1 MKSIKQQ
8 YIDLREGNMS
18 QANFMRSIRLSLP
31 QYVTN
36 ITSFND
42 SVKILKNKGILT
54 EADMNM
60 DSSELAMGIKVEM
73 EHTEDMAVAKKIAMD
88 HLAENPKYYSELK
101 VSGTEKPQATSN
113 EPGSPIKNISSDD
126 VMSLDVNLNRAN
138 PRDGFT
144 LGFYEGKESAQ
155 ITPEAIEV
163 ALENIWEEGL
173 IDTVTW
179 KTASKALPN
188 FDIDGN
194 TNMVGTSTAD
204 DLARELVFVATGNN
218 VPDIVDYDD
227 EEYNKAAEDDF
238 DINMRVDQ
246 ERENRFN
253 ENKSLSEGFD
263 EDGENHSISIENDLE
278 DRYSKGEIT
287 QQTLDN
293 ALDYVA
299 DHDYDLW
306 ADSLDAEYVLQQPG
320 VRESLREAKD
330 LSSEGK
336 WKTVTGKQLYSQFKE
351 IDNLNGQEV
360 LIGID
365 FEMIKNPELS
375 KLEAAKIVVKNLK
388 KNSIY
393 YTAQDMSGVEGYEIG
408 YIGGKSADAE
418 ARQMQYLDKNMGNVV
433 DKKMGMKPVK
443 DVEKVKKDS
452 NKGGETNKTVKGVS
466 SMSLVAK
473 SVRGLQKMDATGEKI
488 KKITMKE
495 GMENDEVAFENLMK
509 KYDWYAEMSDDSRK
523 WDAQQD
529 MERQLK
535 QIAKTI
541 SAEKAVEIW
550 NRYAPEN
557 NRKVDT
563 SFFEMR
569 ENKVAKTIFDK
580 NANITKGINNIA
592 KGEDNKKKLKEYLK
606 EMIRKEIAGAYGG
619 DAMDAEDGSS
629 YINKD

>member
-101 VSGTEKPQATSN
+101 VSGIEKPQATSDK
-113 EPGSPIKNISSDD
+113 PGSPIKNISSDD
-126 VMSLDVNLNRAN
+126 VMSSDVNLNRAN

-144 LGFYEGKESAQ
+144 LGFYEGKESTQ

-163 ALENIWEEGL
+163 ALENMWEEGL

-218 VPDIVDYDD
+218 VPDIVDYDE
-227 EEYNKAAEDDF
+227 EEYNKAAADDF
-238 DINMRVDQ
+238 DIDMRVNQDL
-246 ERENRFN
+246 ENRFN
-253 ENKSLSEGFD
+253 ENKSL
-263 EDGENHSISIENDLE
+263 N
-278 DRYSKGEIT
+278 
-287 QQTLDN
+287 
-293 ALDYVA
+293 
-299 DHDYDLW
+299 
-306 ADSLDAEYVLQQPG
+306 
-320 VRESLREAKD
+320 EAKD
-330 LSSEGK
+330 ESSEGK
-336 WKTVTGKQLYSQFKE
+336 WKTVTGKELYAQFKE

-365 FEMIKNPELS
+365 FEMIKNHDLT

-408 YIGGKSADAE
+408 YIGGKSANAE

-452 NKGGETNKTVKGVS
+452 NKGGETNKTIKGVS

-488 KKITMKE
+488 KKVSVK
-495 GMENDEVAFENLMK
+495 ENLDFTKFKTGVDQNDWTKMTPDQK
-509 KYDWYAEMSDDSRK
+509 KAVLSEPTMQKYIGTKTPEQLTILANLSWKEITSDTP
-523 WDAQQD
+523 
-529 MERQLK
+529 ERQAAGIAPNASVLNGFFNTPSPLK
-535 QIAKTI
+535 
-541 SAEKAVEIW
+541 KA
-550 NRYAPEN
+550 
-557 NRKVDT
+557 
-563 SFFEMR
+563 S
-569 ENKVAKTIFDK
+569 KVANTIFDK
-580 NANITKGINNIA
+580 NAGITA
-592 KGEDNKKKLKEYLK
+592 KLKSLTK
-606 EMIRKEIAGAYGG
+606 DDLMEMIRKEIAGAYGG
-619 DAMDAEDGSS
+619 DQMNAEDGSS

>member
-1 MKSIKQQ
+1 M
-8 YIDLREGNMS
+8 
-18 QANFMRSIRLSLP
+18 SLP

-101 VSGTEKPQATSN
+101 VSGIEKPQATSD
-113 EPGSPIKNISSDD
+113 EPGSPIKNISLDITTTPS
-126 VMSLDVNLNRAN
+126 DVNLNRAN

-144 LGFYEGKESAQ
+144 LGFYEGED
-155 ITPEAIEV
+155 P
-163 ALENIWEEGL
+163 N
-173 IDTVTW
+173 
-179 KTASKALPN
+179 SKK
-188 FDIDGN
+188 
-194 TNMVGTSTAD
+194 
-204 DLARELVFVATGNN
+204 
-218 VPDIVDYDD
+218 DYDD
-227 EEYNKAAEDDF
+227 EEEYDEEEYNKAAEEDER
-238 DINMRVDQ
+238 INMMVDQ

-253 ENKSLSEGFD
+253 ENKSL
-263 EDGENHSISIENDLE
+263 
-278 DRYSKGEIT
+278 
-287 QQTLDN
+287 
-293 ALDYVA
+293 
-299 DHDYDLW
+299 
-306 ADSLDAEYVLQQPG
+306 
-320 VRESLREAKD
+320 REAKD
-330 LSSEGK
+330 ESSEGK
-336 WKTVTGKQLYSQFKE
+336 WKTVTGKELYAQFKE

-365 FEMIKNPELS
+365 FEMQKNHKLS

-408 YIGGKSADAE
+408 YIGGKSANAE

-452 NKGGETNKTVKGVS
+452 DKGGETNKTVKGVS

-488 KKITMKE
+488 KKVSVK
-495 GMENDEVAFENLMK
+495 ENLDFTKFKTGVDQNDWTKMTPDQK
-509 KYDWYAEMSDDSRK
+509 KAVLSEPTMQKYIGTKTPEQLTILANLSWKEITSDTP
-523 WDAQQD
+523 
-529 MERQLK
+529 ERQAAGIAPNASVLNGFFNTPSPLK
-535 QIAKTI
+535 
-541 SAEKAVEIW
+541 KA
-550 NRYAPEN
+550 
-557 NRKVDT
+557 
-563 SFFEMR
+563 S
-569 ENKVAKTIFDK
+569 KVANTIFDK
-580 NANITKGINNIA
+580 NAGITA
-592 KGEDNKKKLKEYLK
+592 KLKSLTK
-606 EMIRKEIAGAYGG
+606 DDLMEMIRKEIAGAYGG
-619 DAMDAEDGSS
+619 DQMNAEDGSS

>member
-1 MKSIKQQ
+1 MQ
-8 YIDLREGNMS
+8 
-18 QANFMRSIRLSLP
+18 
-31 QYVTN
+31 
-36 ITSFND
+36 
-42 SVKILKNKGILT
+42 KNHK
-54 EADMNM
+54 
-60 DSSELAMGIKVEM
+60 
-73 EHTEDMAVAKKIAMD
+73 
-88 HLAENPKYYSELK
+88 
-101 VSGTEKPQATSN
+101 
-113 EPGSPIKNISSDD
+113 
-126 VMSLDVNLNRAN
+126 
-138 PRDGFT
+138 
-144 LGFYEGKESAQ
+144 
-155 ITPEAIEV
+155 
-163 ALENIWEEGL
+163 
-173 IDTVTW
+173 
-179 KTASKALPN
+179 
-188 FDIDGN
+188 
-194 TNMVGTSTAD
+194 
-204 DLARELVFVATGNN
+204 
-218 VPDIVDYDD
+218 
-227 EEYNKAAEDDF
+227 
-238 DINMRVDQ
+238 
-246 ERENRFN
+246 
-253 ENKSLSEGFD
+253 
-263 EDGENHSISIENDLE
+263 
-278 DRYSKGEIT
+278 
-287 QQTLDN
+287 
-293 ALDYVA
+293 
-299 DHDYDLW
+299 
-306 ADSLDAEYVLQQPG
+306 
-320 VRESLREAKD
+320 
-330 LSSEGK
+330 
-336 WKTVTGKQLYSQFKE
+336 
-351 IDNLNGQEV
+351 
-360 LIGID
+360 
-365 FEMIKNPELS
+365 LS

-466 SMSLVAK
+466 LMSLVAK

-606 EMIRKEIAGAYGG
+606 EMIRKQLKETFDGMEPMVRTGLDEAKLFADFSMESESDNSIKSRFARSMSEVAREYEHMDNIEISRFFDEYADGDDFYAGPTEALRFFQTLPNEFVVTNNIDGVDESFMITKTG
-619 DAMDAEDGSS
+619 DDSFTAEE
-629 YINKD
+629 I

>member
-144 LGFYEGKESAQ
+144 LGFYEGEDPNSKELEDDDNKYDPGPGEDENFERNYDDYDADYEEPNEPFDIAETKYNSYADVVNAISKKYSYKVYHDEIEEFMQDKASLDTIMAGKDPIAAYEEFYNIQKES
-155 ITPEAIEV
+155 
-163 ALENIWEEGL
+163 
-173 IDTVTW
+173 
-179 KTASKALPN
+179 
-188 FDIDGN
+188 
-194 TNMVGTSTAD
+194 
-204 DLARELVFVATGNN
+204 
-218 VPDIVDYDD
+218 
-227 EEYNKAAEDDF
+227 
-238 DINMRVDQ
+238 IN
-246 ERENRFN
+246 
-253 ENKSLSEGFD
+253 
-263 EDGENHSISIENDLE
+263 
-278 DRYSKGEIT
+278 
-287 QQTLDN
+287 
-293 ALDYVA
+293 
-299 DHDYDLW
+299 
-306 ADSLDAEYVLQQPG
+306 
-320 VRESLREAKD
+320 EAKD
-330 LSSEGK
+330 EKGK
-336 WKTVTGKQLYSQFKE
+336 WTNASGKELYAQFKE

-365 FEMIKNPELS
+365 FEMQKNHKLS

>member
-1 MKSIKQQ
+1 MADNFDMKQ
-8 YIDLREGNMS
+8 
-18 QANFMRSIRLSLP
+18 F
-31 QYVTN
+31 
-36 ITSFND
+36 
-42 SVKILKNKGILT
+42 LT
-54 EADMNM
+54 ENQIGPYAKNTVKENRTAEDLFQMFKDEDLVDDRREYDEEDLMSTYPGLSEKEAEKLFNMLQNINEAKYNSYADVVNAI
-60 DSSELAMGIKVEM
+60 SKKYSYKVYHDEIEEFM
-73 EHTEDMAVAKKIAMD
+73 QDKA
-88 HLAENPKYYSELK
+88 
-101 VSGTEKPQATSN
+101 
-113 EPGSPIKNISSDD
+113 
-126 VMSLDVNLNRAN
+126 SLDTIMAGKD
-138 PRDGFT
+138 PIAAYEE
-144 LGFYEGKESAQ
+144 FYNIQKES
-155 ITPEAIEV
+155 
-163 ALENIWEEGL
+163 
-173 IDTVTW
+173 
-179 KTASKALPN
+179 
-188 FDIDGN
+188 
-194 TNMVGTSTAD
+194 
-204 DLARELVFVATGNN
+204 
-218 VPDIVDYDD
+218 
-227 EEYNKAAEDDF
+227 
-238 DINMRVDQ
+238 IN
-246 ERENRFN
+246 
-253 ENKSLSEGFD
+253 
-263 EDGENHSISIENDLE
+263 
-278 DRYSKGEIT
+278 
-287 QQTLDN
+287 
-293 ALDYVA
+293 
-299 DHDYDLW
+299 
-306 ADSLDAEYVLQQPG
+306 
-320 VRESLREAKD
+320 EAKD
-330 LSSEGK
+330 EKGK
-336 WKTVTGKQLYSQFKE
+336 WTNASGKELYAQFKE

-365 FEMIKNPELS
+365 FEMQKNHKLS

-418 ARQMQYLDKNMGNVV
+418 AWQMQYLDKNMGNVV

-606 EMIRKEIAGAYGG
+606 EMIRKQLKETF
-619 DAMDAEDGSS
+619 DGMEPMVRTGLDN
-629 YINKD
+629 I

>member
-101 VSGTEKPQATSN
+101 VSGIEKPQATSD

-263 EDGENHSISIENDLE
+263 EDGENHSISIENNLE

-306 ADSLDAEYVLQQPG
+306 ADRLGAEYVLQQPG
-320 VRESLREAKD
+320 VVVNR
-330 LSSEGK
+330 
-336 WKTVTGKQLYSQFKE
+336 F
-351 IDNLNGQEV
+351 N
-360 LIGID
+360 
-365 FEMIKNPELS
+365 EMVGMRSTP
-375 KLEAAKIVVKNLK
+375 
-388 KNSIY
+388 
-393 YTAQDMSGVEGYEIG
+393 TM
-408 YIGGKSADAE
+408 
-418 ARQMQYLDKNMGNVV
+418 V
-433 DKKMGMKPVK
+433 DKKKKINKQAVTEISMGLAAKTLK
-443 DVEKVKKDS
+443 SFQDKGFTGDQHEEERGEQRKALEKYINPALAS
-452 NKGGETNKTVKGVS
+452 E
-466 SMSLVAK
+466 
-473 SVRGLQKMDATGEKI
+473 I
-488 KKITMKE
+488 KKL
-495 GMENDEVAFENLMK
+495 GF
-509 KYDWYAEMSDDSRK
+509 
-523 WDAQQD
+523 
-529 MERQLK
+529 
-535 QIAKTI
+535 
-541 SAEKAVEIW
+541 
-550 NRYAPEN
+550 
-557 NRKVDT
+557 
-563 SFFEMR
+563 
-569 ENKVAKTIFDK
+569 K
-580 NANITKGINNIA
+580 NVG
-592 KGEDNKKKLKEYLK
+592 G
-606 EMIRKEIAGAYGG
+606 GG
-619 DAMDAEDGSS
+619 DNVSFNADTLPVHGGGKAIVTVS
-629 YINKD
+629 K

>member
-1 MKSIKQQ
+1 
-8 YIDLREGNMS
+8 
-18 QANFMRSIRLSLP
+18 
-31 QYVTN
+31 
-36 ITSFND
+36 
-42 SVKILKNKGILT
+42 
-54 EADMNM
+54 
-60 DSSELAMGIKVEM
+60 
-73 EHTEDMAVAKKIAMD
+73 
-88 HLAENPKYYSELK
+88 
-101 VSGTEKPQATSN
+101 
-113 EPGSPIKNISSDD
+113 
-126 VMSLDVNLNRAN
+126 
-138 PRDGFT
+138 
-144 LGFYEGKESAQ
+144 
-155 ITPEAIEV
+155 
-163 ALENIWEEGL
+163 
-173 IDTVTW
+173 
-179 KTASKALPN
+179 
-188 FDIDGN
+188 
-194 TNMVGTSTAD
+194 
-204 DLARELVFVATGNN
+204 
-218 VPDIVDYDD
+218 
-227 EEYNKAAEDDF
+227 
-238 DINMRVDQ
+238 MRVNQDL
-246 ERENRFN
+246 ENRFN
-253 ENKSLSEGFD
+253 ENKSL
-263 EDGENHSISIENDLE
+263 N
-278 DRYSKGEIT
+278 
-287 QQTLDN
+287 
-293 ALDYVA
+293 
-299 DHDYDLW
+299 
-306 ADSLDAEYVLQQPG
+306 
-320 VRESLREAKD
+320 EAKD
-330 LSSEGK
+330 ESSEGK
-336 WKTVTGKQLYSQFKE
+336 WKTVTGKELYSQFKE

-365 FEMIKNPELS
+365 FEMQKNHKLS

-408 YIGGKSADAE
+408 YIGGKSANAE

-452 NKGGETNKTVKGVS
+452 NKGGETNKTIKGVS

-619 DAMDAEDGSS
+619 NQMNAEDGSS

>member
-18 QANFMRSIRLSLP
+18 QANFMRSIRMSLP

-42 SVKILKNKGILT
+42 TVKILKNKGILNENT
-54 EADMNM
+54 KFTNPDEPDFAIAVANQLDN
-60 DSSELAMGIKVEM
+60 SELTDEQLKTAEAYLEDNAYDLQGNFANTHSVDGGSVAAAKFIANKIKSS
-73 EHTEDMAVAKKIAMD
+73 
-88 HLAENPKYYSELK
+88 LSE
-101 VSGTEKPQATSN
+101 
-113 EPGSPIKNISSDD
+113 NISSDD

-144 LGFYEGKESAQ
+144 LGFYEGKESTQ
-155 ITPEAIEV
+155 ITPEVIEV
-163 ALENIWEEGL
+163 ALENMWEEGL

-227 EEYNKAAEDDF
+227 EEYKKAAEEDER
-238 DINMRVDQ
+238 INTMVDQ

-253 ENKSLSEGFD
+253 ENKSL
-263 EDGENHSISIENDLE
+263 
-278 DRYSKGEIT
+278 
-287 QQTLDN
+287 
-293 ALDYVA
+293 
-299 DHDYDLW
+299 
-306 ADSLDAEYVLQQPG
+306 
-320 VRESLREAKD
+320 REAKD
-330 LSSEGK
+330 GSSEGK
-336 WKTVTGKQLYSQFKE
+336 WKTVTGKELYAQFKE

-365 FEMIKNPELS
+365 FEMIKNHKLS

-529 MERQLK
+529 MKRQLK

-619 DAMDAEDGSS
+619 DQMSAEDGSS

>member
-18 QANFMRSIRLSLP
+18 QANFMRSIRMSLP

-101 VSGTEKPQATSN
+101 VSGIEKPQATSD

-126 VMSLDVNLNRAN
+126 VMSSDVNLNRAN

-144 LGFYEGKESAQ
+144 LGFYEGKESTQ

-163 ALENIWEEGL
+163 ALENMWEEGL

-227 EEYNKAAEDDF
+227 EEYKKAAEEDF

-253 ENKSLSEGFD
+253 ENKSL
-263 EDGENHSISIENDLE
+263 N
-278 DRYSKGEIT
+278 
-287 QQTLDN
+287 
-293 ALDYVA
+293 
-299 DHDYDLW
+299 
-306 ADSLDAEYVLQQPG
+306 
-320 VRESLREAKD
+320 EAKD
-330 LSSEGK
+330 ESSEGK
-336 WKTVTGKQLYSQFKE
+336 WKTVTGKELYAQFKE

-365 FEMIKNPELS
+365 FEMQKNHKLS

>member
-18 QANFMRSIRLSLP
+18 QANFMRSIRMSLP

-101 VSGTEKPQATSN
+101 ASGIEKLQATSD
-113 EPGSPIKNISSDD
+113 EPGSPIKNISLNTTTTS
-126 VMSLDVNLNRAN
+126 SDVNLNRAN

-163 ALENIWEEGL
+163 ALENMWEEGL
-173 IDTVTW
+173 IDNVTW

-218 VPDIVDYDD
+218 VPDIVDYD
-227 EEYNKAAEDDF
+227 EEEAAEAER
-238 DINMRVDQ
+238 INMMVDQ

-253 ENKSLSEGFD
+253 ENKSL
-263 EDGENHSISIENDLE
+263 N
-278 DRYSKGEIT
+278 
-287 QQTLDN
+287 
-293 ALDYVA
+293 
-299 DHDYDLW
+299 
-306 ADSLDAEYVLQQPG
+306 
-320 VRESLREAKD
+320 EAKD
-330 LSSEGK
+330 ESSEGK
-336 WKTVTGKQLYSQFKE
+336 WKTVTGKELYAQFKE

-488 KKITMKE
+488 KKVSVK
-495 GMENDEVAFENLMK
+495 ENLDFTKFKTGVDQNDWTKMTPDQK
-509 KYDWYAEMSDDSRK
+509 KAVLSEPTMQKYIGTKTPEQLTILANLSWKEITSNTP
-523 WDAQQD
+523 
-529 MERQLK
+529 ERQAAGIAPNASVLNGFFNTPSPLK
-535 QIAKTI
+535 
-541 SAEKAVEIW
+541 KA
-550 NRYAPEN
+550 
-557 NRKVDT
+557 
-563 SFFEMR
+563 S
-569 ENKVAKTIFDK
+569 KVAKTIFDK
-580 NANITKGINNIA
+580 NAGITA
-592 KGEDNKKKLKEYLK
+592 KLKSLTK
-606 EMIRKEIAGAYGG
+606 DDLMEMIRKEIAGAYGG
-619 DAMDAEDGSS
+619 DQMNAEDGSS

>member
-1 MKSIKQQ
+1 MLKSIKQQ

-18 QANFMRSIRLSLP
+18 QANFMRSIRMSLP

-101 VSGTEKPQATSN
+101 VSNIEKPQATSD

-126 VMSLDVNLNRAN
+126 VMSSDVNLNRAN

-163 ALENIWEEGL
+163 ALENMWEEGL

-218 VPDIVDYDD
+218 VPDIVDYDE
-227 EEYNKAAEDDF
+227 EEYNKAAADDF
-238 DINMRVDQ
+238 DIDMRVNQDL
-246 ERENRFN
+246 ENRFN
-253 ENKSLSEGFD
+253 ENKSL
-263 EDGENHSISIENDLE
+263 N
-278 DRYSKGEIT
+278 
-287 QQTLDN
+287 
-293 ALDYVA
+293 
-299 DHDYDLW
+299 
-306 ADSLDAEYVLQQPG
+306 
-320 VRESLREAKD
+320 EAKD
-330 LSSEGK
+330 GSSEGK
-336 WKTVTGKQLYSQFKE
+336 WKTVTGKELYARFKE

-365 FEMIKNPELS
+365 FEMEKNHNLT

-393 YTAQDMSGVEGYEIG
+393 YTAQDMSGVEGYEAE
-408 YIGGKSADAE
+408 YIGGKSANAE

-452 NKGGETNKTVKGVS
+452 DKGGETNKTVKGVS

-488 KKITMKE
+488 KKVSVK
-495 GMENDEVAFENLMK
+495 ENLDFTKFKTGVDQNDWTKMTPDQK
-509 KYDWYAEMSDDSRK
+509 KAVLSEPTMQKYIGTKTPEQLTILANLSWKEITSDTP
-523 WDAQQD
+523 
-529 MERQLK
+529 ERQAAGIAPNASVLNGFFNTPSPLK
-535 QIAKTI
+535 
-541 SAEKAVEIW
+541 KA
-550 NRYAPEN
+550 
-557 NRKVDT
+557 
-563 SFFEMR
+563 S
-569 ENKVAKTIFDK
+569 KVANTIFDK
-580 NANITKGINNIA
+580 NAGITA
-592 KGEDNKKKLKEYLK
+592 KLKSLTK
-606 EMIRKEIAGAYGG
+606 DDLMEMIRKEIAGAYGG
-619 DAMDAEDGSS
+619 DQMNAEDGSS